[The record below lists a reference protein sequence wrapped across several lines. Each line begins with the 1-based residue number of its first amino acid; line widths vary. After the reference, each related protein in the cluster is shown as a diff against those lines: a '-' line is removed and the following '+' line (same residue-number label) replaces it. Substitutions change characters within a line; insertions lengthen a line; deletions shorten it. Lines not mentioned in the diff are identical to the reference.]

1 MPKFLS
7 KGGKMKDLI
16 STQDLS
22 FDDIAKLV
30 SLAAHF
36 KKLGKSTN
44 RCENL
49 LENKSIIHAFFENS
63 TRTRISF
70 ELASK
75 RLGAHSTALAPNISS
90 TNKGESLLDTI
101 KNLEAMQNDFF
112 VVRHNRS
119 GAAKFIASRTK
130 THVINA
136 GDGCNEHPTQALLD
150 IFTIAEH
157 FGCGDALKGLA
168 QIKGKKI
175 SIIGDIFHS
184 RVARS
189 NIYAFQTLGA
199 EITLFGPPQC
209 MSSASVFGCKIAK
222 NMKEACEGA
231 AAIIMLRIQLER
243 SGDEIPLP
251 KEYSKYFGLNKP
263 ELLEKNTLVLHP
275 GPVNRG
281 VEMSSEILDNHSVV
295 LEQTENG
302 VAIRMAIFANLMG
315 A

>member
-1 MPKFLS
+1 
-7 KGGKMKDLI
+7 MKDLI
-16 STQDLS
+16 STQDLG
-22 FDDIAKLV
+22 FDDIVKIV
-30 SLAAHF
+30 GLAAHF
-36 KKLGKSTN
+36 KKLNCTNN

-70 ELASK
+70 ELAAK

-119 GAAKFIASRTK
+119 GAARFIANRTK

-157 FGCGDALKGLA
+157 FGDGDALKGLA
-168 QIKGKKI
+168 KIKDRKI

-189 NIYAFQTLGA
+189 NIYILHTLGA
-199 EITLFGPPQC
+199 DVTLFGPPQC
-209 MSSASVFGCKIAK
+209 LINADIFGCKIAK
-222 NMKEACEGA
+222 NMKEACDGA
-231 AAIIMLRIQLER
+231 DAIIMLRIQLER
-243 SGDEIPLP
+243 SENEMPLP
-251 KEYSKYFGLNKP
+251 KEYSKYFGLNRP
-263 ELLEKNTLVLHP
+263 ELLAKNTLVLHP

-295 LEQTENG
+295 LEQTQNG

>member
-1 MPKFLS
+1 
-7 KGGKMKDLI
+7 MKDLI
-16 STQDLS
+16 GTQNLE
-22 FDDIAKLV
+22 FDDIAKII
-30 SLAAHF
+30 SLASHF
-36 KKLGKSTN
+36 KQLGRSSN

-75 RLGAHSTALAPNISS
+75 RLGAHSTALSPSISS

-112 VVRHNRS
+112 VVRHSRS
-119 GAAKFIASRTK
+119 GAAKFIAERTK

-157 FGCGDALKGLA
+157 LGAGDVLKGLGK
-168 QIKGKKI
+168 IKGKKI

-189 NIYAFQTLGA
+189 NIYALKTLGA
-199 EITLFGPPQC
+199 QITLFGPPQC
-209 MSSASVFGCKIAK
+209 LINADVFDCKIAK
-222 NMKEACEGA
+222 NIKDACEDA
-231 AAIIMLRIQLER
+231 NAIIMLRIQLER

-251 KEYSKYFGLNKP
+251 REYNKYFGLNKT
-263 ELLEKNTLVLHP
+263 ESLKQDVLILHP

-281 VEMSSEILDNHSVV
+281 VEMSSEVLDKHSVV

>member
-1 MPKFLS
+1 M
-7 KGGKMKDLI
+7 KMKDLI
-16 STQDLS
+16 STQDLG
-22 FDDIAKLV
+22 FDDIVKIV
-30 SLAAHF
+30 GLAAHF
-36 KKLGKSTN
+36 KKLNCTNN

-70 ELASK
+70 ELAAK

-119 GAAKFIASRTK
+119 GAARFIANRTK

-157 FGCGDALKGLA
+157 FGDGDALKGLA
-168 QIKGKKI
+168 KIKDRKI

-189 NIYAFQTLGA
+189 NIYILHTLGA
-199 EITLFGPPQC
+199 DVTLFGPPQC
-209 MSSASVFGCKIAK
+209 LINADIFGCKIAK
-222 NMKEACEGA
+222 NMKEACDGA
-231 AAIIMLRIQLER
+231 DAIIMLRIQLER
-243 SGDEIPLP
+243 SENEMPLP
-251 KEYSKYFGLNKP
+251 KEYSKYFGLNRP
-263 ELLEKNTLVLHP
+263 ELLAKNTLVLHP

-295 LEQTENG
+295 LEQTQNG

>member
-1 MPKFLS
+1 M
-7 KGGKMKDLI
+7 KMKDLI
-16 STQDLS
+16 STQDLG
-22 FDDIAKLV
+22 FDDIVKIV
-30 SLAAHF
+30 GLAAHF
-36 KKLGKSTN
+36 KKLNCTNN

-70 ELASK
+70 ELAAK

-119 GAAKFIASRTK
+119 GAARFIANRTK
-130 THVINA
+130 AHVINA

-157 FGCGDALKGLA
+157 FGDGDALKGLA
-168 QIKGKKI
+168 QIKGRKI

-189 NIYAFQTLGA
+189 NIYILHTLGA
-199 EITLFGPPQC
+199 DVMLFGPPQC
-209 MSSASVFGCKIAK
+209 LINADIFGCKIAK
-222 NMKEACEGA
+222 NMKEACDA
-231 AAIIMLRIQLER
+231 ADAIIMLRIQLER
-243 SGDEIPLP
+243 SENEMPLP
-251 KEYSKYFGLNKP
+251 KEYSKYFGLNRP
-263 ELLEKNTLVLHP
+263 ELLAKNTLVLHP